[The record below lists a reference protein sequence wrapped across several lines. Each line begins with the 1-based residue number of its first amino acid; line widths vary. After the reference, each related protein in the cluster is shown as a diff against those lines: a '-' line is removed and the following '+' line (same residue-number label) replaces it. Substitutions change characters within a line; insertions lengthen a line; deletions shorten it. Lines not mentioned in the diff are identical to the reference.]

1 MSLGQHL
8 IELRKRLF
16 RAAVGILL
24 GAALGYFLS
33 DYVLAAISAPVDA
46 VARATGRNA
55 ALNYTDVTSA
65 FNLKMLIAFY
75 VGLFV
80 SSPVWLYQL
89 FAFLVP
95 GLTKKE
101 KRYVFGFFFTA
112 IPLFLAGCAAG
123 WFVLPHIVALLTSFA
138 AKDSAALMPAGDYL
152 NFVLKLVLAVGVAFV
167 MPVFLVLFNFMGII
181 SGKAIL
187 KGWRVAVLLICLFT
201 AIATPAADVFS
212 MFLLA
217 IPMVVLYF
225 LAVGI
230 SFWHDAVARG
240 KARERDTE
248 LGSPSPV

>member
-1 MSLGQHL
+1 VLGGV
-8 IELRKRLF
+8 
-16 RAAVGILL
+16 VGW
-24 GAALGYFLS
+24 FLS
-33 DYVLAAISAPVDA
+33 SFVLDAISAPINAIA
-46 VARATGRNA
+46 VAQGRNA

-65 FNLKMLIAFY
+65 FNLKMLIALY

-80 SSPVWLYQL
+80 SSPVWLYQI

-138 AKDSAALMPAGDYL
+138 SKDSAALMPAEDYL
-152 NFVLKLVLAVGVAFV
+152 NFVLKLVLAIGVAFV
-167 MPVFLVLFNFMGII
+167 MPVFLVLLNFIGIL

-187 KGWRVAVLLICLFT
+187 KGWRFAILIICVFT
-201 AIATPAADVFS
+201 AIATPSADVFS

-217 IPMVVLYF
+217 IPIILLYF

-230 SFWHDAVARG
+230 AFWHDAIARK
-240 KARERDTE
+240 KAQARDVEFDT
-248 LGSPSPV
+248 PSTA

>member
-1 MSLGQHL
+1 
-8 IELRKRLF
+8 
-16 RAAVGILL
+16 AV
-24 GAALGYFLS
+24 LGYLLS

-46 VARATGRNA
+46 IARAQGRTA

-75 VGLFV
+75 VGLFL

-95 GLTKKE
+95 GLTRKE
-101 KRYVFGFFFTA
+101 KGYVFGFFFTA

-123 WFVLPHIVALLTSFA
+123 WFVLPHIVSLLTSFA
-138 AKDSAALMPAGDYL
+138 SKDSTALMPAEDYL

-167 MPVFLVLFNFMGII
+167 MPVFLVLFNFMGMI
-181 SGKAIL
+181 SGKGIL
-187 KGWRVAVLLICLFT
+187 KAWRIAVLLIVVFT

-230 SFWHDAVARG
+230 AFWHDALALA
-240 KARERDTE
+240 KARARDAE
-248 LGSPSPV
+248 LGSADPV